1 MQVLTRWLN
10 KLVGFAGLLSLLV
23 VTHNSEAQAPLTLDE
38 AFALATDNY
47 PAARQRELTRQTE
60 ALTKEN
66 LRSSFLP
73 QVSILGQGSYQSDVT
88 RVAIPIQGIKVPEQE
103 KAQYRVYA
111 DVSQQLYDG
120 GLVREQKAV
129 QGLNTKVED
138 SRVDVELH
146 NVKTRVTN
154 LFFGILYQQQLL
166 AQSDLLLTDIKIG
179 INKVRPQVENGTV
192 LRSSLLVLEA
202 QKLQTEQRIIEIRNT
217 KKGFLNA
224 LATLLKINLSEN
236 ATLEMPVIEMPEDT
250 TVARPELRLYQ
261 SQIDLLQGQKKLV
274 DARNKPKLT
283 AFLQPGYGRPG
294 LNLFSTEFDA
304 FYTTG
309 IRLNWS
315 LSGLYNFK
323 RDKQLL
329 DVSQRSINLQKETFV
344 LNTQSQLSQQSAD
357 IQKFGELIT
366 ADERII
372 EVRHQITEAAKAQLE
387 NAVITAND
395 YLREV
400 SGEDQARQNLII
412 HRLQLLQAKA
422 TYAITAGKL

>member
-1 MQVLTRWLN
+1 
-10 KLVGFAGLLSLLV
+10 
-23 VTHNSEAQAPLTLDE
+23 
-38 AFALATDNY
+38 
-47 PAARQRELTRQTE
+47 
-60 ALTKEN
+60 
-66 LRSSFLP
+66 
-73 QVSILGQGSYQSDVT
+73 
-88 RVAIPIQGIKVPEQE
+88 
-103 KAQYRVYA
+103 
-111 DVSQQLYDG
+111 
-120 GLVREQKAV
+120 
-129 QGLNTKVED
+129 
-138 SRVDVELH
+138 
-146 NVKTRVTN
+146 
-154 LFFGILYQQQLL
+154 
-166 AQSDLLLTDIKIG
+166 
-179 INKVRPQVENGTV
+179 
-192 LRSSLLVLEA
+192 
-202 QKLQTEQRIIEIRNT
+202 
-217 KKGFLNA
+217 
-224 LATLLKINLSEN
+224 
-236 ATLEMPVIEMPEDT
+236 MPVIEMPEDT

-261 SQIDLLQGQKKLV
+261 SQIDLLRGQKKLI
-274 DARNKPKLT
+274 DARNKPKLS